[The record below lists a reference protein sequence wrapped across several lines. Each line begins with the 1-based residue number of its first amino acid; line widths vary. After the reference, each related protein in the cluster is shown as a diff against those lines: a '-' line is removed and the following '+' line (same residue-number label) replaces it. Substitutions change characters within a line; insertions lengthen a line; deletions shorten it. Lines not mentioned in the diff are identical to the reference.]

1 MSPGRADGSSATRR
15 RPPWTPRTV
24 LAGLGAAAVLAGL
37 SVAGWA
43 AAHPE
48 PARLPPPAAARTPSA
63 TPTPSDSL
71 APLPSAPDVPD
82 SEVVHDAGPND
93 ASIPVPVTG
102 VQAPA
107 GDRPV
112 ELRIPAIGVRTRLVD
127 LGIAKD
133 GTMQVPSDFGVAG
146 WLTAAPA
153 PGQRGPAVI
162 AGHVD
167 SHRGPAVF
175 YRLRELVAG
184 DEVQVVQRD
193 GDVVTFTVRSSL
205 HFAKDRFP
213 TDRVYGPAPGPVL
226 RLITCSGEIDPVS
239 GHYVDNTVVFA
250 S

>member
-1 MSPGRADGSSATRR
+1 M
-15 RPPWTPRTV
+15 TPRERV
-24 LAGLGAAAVLAGL
+24 VALAASLAVVGGLGVAGVAAAGR
-37 SVAGWA
+37 
-43 AAHPE
+43 E
-48 PARLPPPAAARTPSA
+48 PARLPPPPTRSAPAPAAAATPSTPAPTA
-63 TPTPSDSL
+63 TT
-71 APLPSAPDVPD
+71 PDVPD
-82 SEVVHDAGPND
+82 AQVVRDAGPND
-93 ASIPVPVTG
+93 ASLPVPATG
-102 VQAPA
+102 TQAPRA
-107 GDRPV
+107 QRPAR
-112 ELRIPAIGVRTRLVD
+112 LRIPAIGVDTPLVD

-133 GTMQVPSDFGVAG
+133 GTMQVPADFARAG

-175 YRLRELVAG
+175 FRLRELVPG
-184 DEVQVVQRD
+184 DEVQVVRRD
-193 GDVVTFTVRSSL
+193 GVVVTFTVRGSL
-205 HFAKDRFP
+205 SFAKDAFP